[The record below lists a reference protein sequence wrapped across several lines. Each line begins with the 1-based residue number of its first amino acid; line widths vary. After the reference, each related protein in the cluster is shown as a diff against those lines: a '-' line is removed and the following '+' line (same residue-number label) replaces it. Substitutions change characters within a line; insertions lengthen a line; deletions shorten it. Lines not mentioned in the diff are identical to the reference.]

1 MAAPIRRSRERTPF
15 LRIND
20 EIRAANVRLI
30 AENGEQL
37 GIRPLAEAFAYA
49 EEHDL
54 DLVQMDANA
63 DPPVCR
69 ALDYG
74 KWRYEEERRR
84 KAARKNQVH
93 VSLKEVR
100 LRPKIGPHDYAWK
113 RDNALQ
119 FLRHG
124 SKVKAVVLFRGRERE
139 RPQRGRDL
147 LQRLAED
154 VKEVGHAEGTP
165 AFEGRTMT
173 LVLAPNAAR
182 L

>member
-1 MAAPIRRSRERTPF
+1 

-20 EIRAANVRLI
+20 EIRAATVRLI
-30 AENGEQL
+30 APDGEQL
-37 GIRPLAEAFAYA
+37 GIRLLDEARAYA
-49 EEHDL
+49 YERDL
-54 DLVQMDANA
+54 DLMQMDGQA

-69 ALDYG
+69 VLDYG

-93 VSLKEVR
+93 VSFKEVR
-100 LRPKIGPHDYAWK
+100 LRPKIAAHDYAWK

-139 RPQRGRDL
+139 HPQRGRVL
-147 LQRLAED
+147 LERLIED
-154 VKEVGHAEGTP
+154 VKDVGHAEGTA

-173 LVLAPNAAR
+173 LVIAPNEGR
-182 L
+182 R

>member
-84 KAARKNQVH
+84 KAARKNQEQ
-93 VSLKEVR
+93 VSLQEVR
-100 LRPKIGPHDYAWK
+100 LPPQIRPHGHGRK
-113 RDNALQ
+113 RDHAPH
-119 FLRHG
+119 FLRHA
-124 SKVKAVVLFRGRERE
+124 S
-139 RPQRGRDL
+139 
-147 LQRLAED
+147 
-154 VKEVGHAEGTP
+154 
-165 AFEGRTMT
+165 
-173 LVLAPNAAR
+173 
-182 L
+182 

>member
-1 MAAPIRRSRERTPF
+1 

-30 AENGEQL
+30 AESGEQL
-37 GIRPLAEAFAYA
+37 GVRPLEEARAYA
-49 EEHDL
+49 YERDL
-54 DLVQMDANA
+54 DLMQMAGDA

-69 ALDYG
+69 VVDYG

-93 VSLKEVR
+93 VSFKEVR
-100 LRPKIGPHDYAWK
+100 LRPKIGAHDYAWK
-113 RDNALQ
+113 RDNALA

-124 SKVKAVVLFRGRERE
+124 SKVKAVVLFRGRERAHPE
-139 RPQRGRDL
+139 RGRDL

-154 VKEVGHAEGTP
+154 VKEVGHVEGTT

-173 LVLAPNAAR
+173 LVLAPNEVR
-182 L
+182 R